1 MTGLRSEKLM
11 TLRQAAAYFPGR
23 SGDGV
28 SEAST
33 WRWVLKGLRGVKLES
48 TKIAGTRYTSQEAI
62 ERFIA
67 ATSVDSG
74 PQQEAPRTQRR
85 RQRDIAAAARQLDA
99 AGVLRREE
107 KGPRPP

>member
-1 MTGLRSEKLM
+1 MNGLKGEKLV
-11 TLRQAAAYFPGR
+11 TLKQATAYFPGR
-23 SGDGV
+23 SGDGASV
-28 SEAST
+28 AST
-33 WRWVLKGLRGVKLES
+33 WRWILKGLRGVKLES
-48 TKIAGTRYTSQEAI
+48 TKILGTRYTSVEAI
-62 ERFIA
+62 DRFIA